1 MEPASFRRGFLY
13 CNFRP
18 FMLKVS
24 ETDEI
29 ILRSRSDSEGRA
41 EGHAKL
47 SDNKISETKTE
58 KNEAGIIMLNGR
70 KLKIGWLCALACMVP
85 LIISSVSTITTLL
98 MRSKQSCEESVYR
111 QMDLILDDRI
121 AAIQNYI
128 DGAETYLRQY
138 GTAPMIREM
147 LVALDRGEKVKYEE
161 FQRRAQA
168 YTEEYFKNLNGWEGV
183 YASNWD
189 TVVQVHSNKSAV
201 GMQTRK
207 GDDLEPYRATMTNA
221 ADGFF
226 DGGAFVSPASQKMIL
241 NLRQVIKDDQGKP
254 IGLIGGGPFLTEL
267 GSELADVKEGELVGA
282 TFILADYEQGIYVLS
297 NDERNGSCEP
307 ISQAEHVRLIEE
319 IKQSGK
325 DLQDFYQ
332 LDGRKSIVTMKM
344 MPNYNMVLIMYR
356 SVNGIY
362 DSVKKTNMGTVMVN
376 VVIFVVCLVLIIFL
390 MILVN
395 QRCDRFVKVVE
406 QMADGD
412 VKVEVPEDFILDELS
427 KIAGA
432 VERLREKLST
442 TVDQIRNEVGFVAQT
457 TDEVN
462 DMINASNES
471 TSRVSVAVNELSLA
485 SSQMAE
491 DVQEVN
497 TQIGVMS
504 DNINDIVN
512 AVDSLSKSAK
522 EMDKANDDA
531 ANYIT
536 SMERSSNQSADYIR
550 NVNEQIRNTN
560 TAVGKISE
568 AIDMIKE
575 IADQTNLL
583 SLNASIEAARAGE
596 AGKGFAVVAEEIK
609 KLADQSNDSAVE
621 IQMIAEEIITKSS
634 GTMAL
639 SKDVEKSLEQEK
651 GILTETKNCF
661 ATLSSEITRSVDE
674 IESISAKTVS
684 LEGIRNDIID
694 KVTSLSA
701 ISQENTASNEEVS
714 NSMKSIVENIEVINE
729 QVNELNKMS
738 VMLDKTM
745 DFFKA

>member
-1 MEPASFRRGFLY
+1 MFGG
-13 CNFRP
+13 
-18 FMLKVS
+18 K
-24 ETDEI
+24 
-29 ILRSRSDSEGRA
+29 
-41 EGHAKL
+41 
-47 SDNKISETKTE
+47 
-58 KNEAGIIMLNGR
+58 
-70 KLKIGWLCALACMVP
+70 KLKIGWMVAMVCMIP
-85 LIISSVSTITTLL
+85 LIISSFSTVTTLL
-98 MRSKQSCEESVYR
+98 MRSKLSCEESVYR

-128 DGAETYLRQY
+128 NGAETYMRQY
-138 GTAPMIREM
+138 GTAPVIKEM
-147 LVALDRGEKVKYEE
+147 LVALDRGERVKFEML
-161 FQRRAQA
+161 QPKAQA
-168 YTEEYFKNLNGWEGV
+168 YTEEYFSNLSGWEGV

-189 TVVQVHSNKSAV
+189 TVVQVHSNQGAV

-207 GDDLEPYRATMTNA
+207 GDALAPYRATMTDSK
-221 ADGFF
+221 DGFY

-241 NLRQVIKDDQGKP
+241 NLRQYVLDDDGKP
-254 IGLIGGGPFLTEL
+254 VGLIGGGPFLTEL

-282 TFILADYEQGIYVLS
+282 TFVLADYAQNIYVLAS
-297 NDERNGSCEP
+297 DERYESC
-307 ISQAEHVRLIEE
+307 AEITDAVHQQMIGEVLEKNENVQGFYKID
-319 IKQSGK
+319 GK
-325 DLQDFYQ
+325 
-332 LDGRKSIVTMKM
+332 KCIAAMKL
-344 MPNYNMVLIMYR
+344 MPEYNMILIMYR

-362 DSVKKTNMGTVMVN
+362 DEVKQTNMVTVSVN
-376 VVIFVVCLVLIIFL
+376 VTILILCVIGVILL
-390 MILVN
+390 MTILN
-395 QRCDRFVKVVE
+395 RKCDRFVKAVE
-406 QMADGD
+406 NMSDGNI
-412 VKVEVPEDFILDELS
+412 KEEVPENFILDELS
-427 KIAGA
+427 RIAAA
-432 VERLREKLST
+432 VQSLREKLSE
-442 TVDQIRNEVGFVAQT
+442 TVDQIRDQVGFVAQT

-462 DMINASNES
+462 DMISASNES
-471 TSRVSVAVNELSLA
+471 TNRVSVAVNELSLA

-497 TQIGVMS
+497 SQIGVMS
-504 DNINDIVN
+504 DNINDIVS

-522 EMDKANDDA
+522 EMEKANDEA

-536 SMERSSNQSADYIR
+536 SMERSSNQSAAYIQ

-560 TAVGKISE
+560 TAVSKISE

-639 SKDVEKSLEQEK
+639 SKDVEKSLNEEK
-651 GILTETKNCF
+651 TILSETKSCF

-674 IESISAKTVS
+674 IGSISAKTVS

-738 VMLDKTM
+738 EVLDKTM
-745 DFFKA
+745 DYFKA

>member
-1 MEPASFRRGFLY
+1 MFGG
-13 CNFRP
+13 
-18 FMLKVS
+18 K
-24 ETDEI
+24 
-29 ILRSRSDSEGRA
+29 
-41 EGHAKL
+41 
-47 SDNKISETKTE
+47 
-58 KNEAGIIMLNGR
+58 
-70 KLKIGWLCALACMVP
+70 KLKIGWMVAMVCMIP
-85 LIISSVSTITTLL
+85 LIISSFSTVTTLL
-98 MRSKQSCEESVYR
+98 MRSKLSCEESVYR

-128 DGAETYLRQY
+128 NGAETYMRQY
-138 GTAPMIREM
+138 GTAPVIKEM
-147 LVALDRGEKVKYEE
+147 LVALDRGERVKFEML
-161 FQRRAQA
+161 QPKAQA
-168 YTEEYFKNLNGWEGV
+168 YTEEYFSNLSGWEGV

-189 TVVQVHSNKSAV
+189 TVVQVHSNQGAV

-207 GDDLEPYRATMTNA
+207 GDALAPYRATMTDSK
-221 ADGFF
+221 DGFY

-241 NLRQVIKDDQGKP
+241 NLRQYVLDDDGKP
-254 IGLIGGGPFLTEL
+254 VGLIGGGPFLTEL

-282 TFILADYEQGIYVLS
+282 TFVLADYAQNIYVLAS
-297 NDERNGSCEP
+297 DERYESC
-307 ISQAEHVRLIEE
+307 AEITDAVHQQMIGEVLEKNENVQGFYKID
-319 IKQSGK
+319 GK
-325 DLQDFYQ
+325 
-332 LDGRKSIVTMKM
+332 KCIAAMKL
-344 MPNYNMVLIMYR
+344 MPEYNMILIMYR

-362 DSVKKTNMGTVMVN
+362 DEVKQTNMVTVSVN
-376 VVIFVVCLVLIIFL
+376 VTILILCVIGVILL
-390 MILVN
+390 MTILN
-395 QRCDRFVKVVE
+395 RKCDRFVKAVE
-406 QMADGD
+406 NMSDGNI
-412 VKVEVPEDFILDELS
+412 KEEVPENFILDELS
-427 KIAGA
+427 RIAAA
-432 VERLREKLST
+432 VQSLREKLSE
-442 TVDQIRNEVGFVAQT
+442 TVDQIRDQVGFVAQT

-462 DMINASNES
+462 DMISASNES
-471 TSRVSVAVNELSLA
+471 TNRVSVAVNELSLA

-497 TQIGVMS
+497 SQIGVMS
-504 DNINDIVN
+504 DNINDIVS

-522 EMDKANDDA
+522 EMEKANDEA

-536 SMERSSNQSADYIR
+536 SMERSSNQSAAYIQ

-560 TAVGKISE
+560 TAVSKISE

-639 SKDVEKSLEQEK
+639 SKDVEKSLSEEK
-651 GILTETKNCF
+651 TILSETKSCF

-674 IESISAKTVS
+674 IGSISAKTVS

-738 VMLDKTM
+738 EVLDKTM
-745 DFFKA
+745 DYFKA

>member
-1 MEPASFRRGFLY
+1 MFGG
-13 CNFRP
+13 
-18 FMLKVS
+18 K
-24 ETDEI
+24 
-29 ILRSRSDSEGRA
+29 
-41 EGHAKL
+41 
-47 SDNKISETKTE
+47 
-58 KNEAGIIMLNGR
+58 
-70 KLKIGWLCALACMVP
+70 KLKIGWMVAMVCMIP
-85 LIISSVSTITTLL
+85 LIISSFSTVTTLL
-98 MRSKQSCEESVYR
+98 MRSKLSCEESVYR

-128 DGAETYLRQY
+128 NGAETYMRQY
-138 GTAPMIREM
+138 GTAPVIKEM
-147 LVALDRGEKVKYEE
+147 LVALDRGERVKFEML
-161 FQRRAQA
+161 QPKAQA
-168 YTEEYFKNLNGWEGV
+168 YTEEYFANLSGWEGV

-189 TVVQVHSNKSAV
+189 TVVQVHSNQGAV

-207 GDDLEPYRATMTNA
+207 GDALAPYRATMTDSK
-221 ADGFF
+221 DGFY

-241 NLRQVIKDDQGKP
+241 NLRQYVLDDDGKP
-254 IGLIGGGPFLTEL
+254 VGLIGGGPFLTEL

-282 TFILADYEQGIYVLS
+282 TFVLADYAQNIYVLAS
-297 NDERNGSCEP
+297 DERYGSCAEITDATHQQM
-307 ISQAEHVRLIEE
+307 ISEVLEKNEGVQGFYKID
-319 IKQSGK
+319 GK
-325 DLQDFYQ
+325 
-332 LDGRKSIVTMKM
+332 KCIVAMKL
-344 MPNYNMVLIMYR
+344 MPEYNMILIMYR

-362 DSVKKTNMGTVMVN
+362 DEVKQTNMVTVSVN
-376 VVIFVVCLVLIIFL
+376 VTILILCVIGVILL
-390 MILVN
+390 MTILN
-395 QRCDRFVKVVE
+395 RKCDRFVKAVE
-406 QMADGD
+406 NMSDGNI
-412 VKVEVPEDFILDELS
+412 KEEVPENFILDELS
-427 KIAGA
+427 RIAAA
-432 VERLREKLST
+432 VQSLREKLSE
-442 TVDQIRNEVGFVAQT
+442 TVDQIRDQVGFVAQT

-462 DMINASNES
+462 DMISASNES
-471 TSRVSVAVNELSLA
+471 TNRVSVAVNELSLA

-497 TQIGVMS
+497 SQIGVMS
-504 DNINDIVN
+504 DNINDIVS

-522 EMDKANDDA
+522 EMEKANDEA

-536 SMERSSNQSADYIR
+536 SMERSSNQSAAYIQ

-560 TAVGKISE
+560 TAVSKISE

-639 SKDVEKSLEQEK
+639 SKDVEKSLSEEK
-651 GILTETKNCF
+651 TILSETKSCF

-674 IESISAKTVS
+674 IGSISAKTVS

-738 VMLDKTM
+738 EVLDKTM
-745 DFFKA
+745 DYFKA

>member
-1 MEPASFRRGFLY
+1 
-13 CNFRP
+13 
-18 FMLKVS
+18 
-24 ETDEI
+24 
-29 ILRSRSDSEGRA
+29 
-41 EGHAKL
+41 
-47 SDNKISETKTE
+47 
-58 KNEAGIIMLNGR
+58 MLNGR

-254 IGLIGGGPFLTEL
+254 IGLIGGGPFLTEF

-297 NDERNGSCEP
+297 NDERYGSCEP

>member
-1 MEPASFRRGFLY
+1 
-13 CNFRP
+13 
-18 FMLKVS
+18 
-24 ETDEI
+24 
-29 ILRSRSDSEGRA
+29 
-41 EGHAKL
+41 
-47 SDNKISETKTE
+47 
-58 KNEAGIIMLNGR
+58 MLNGR

-138 GTAPMIREM
+138 GTAPVIREM
-147 LVALDRGEKVKYEE
+147 LMALDRGEKVKYEE

-297 NDERNGSCEP
+297 NDERYGSCEP
-307 ISQAEHVRLIEE
+307 ISQEEHVRLIEE

>member
-1 MEPASFRRGFLY
+1 
-13 CNFRP
+13 
-18 FMLKVS
+18 
-24 ETDEI
+24 
-29 ILRSRSDSEGRA
+29 
-41 EGHAKL
+41 
-47 SDNKISETKTE
+47 
-58 KNEAGIIMLNGR
+58 MLNGR

-297 NDERNGSCEP
+297 NDERYGSCEP

>member
-1 MEPASFRRGFLY
+1 
-13 CNFRP
+13 
-18 FMLKVS
+18 ML
-24 ETDEI
+24 
-29 ILRSRSDSEGRA
+29 G
-41 EGHAKL
+41 
-47 SDNKISETKTE
+47 N
-58 KNEAGIIMLNGR
+58 R
-70 KLKIGWLCALACMVP
+70 KLKIGWLCAIVCMVP
-85 LIISSVSTITTLL
+85 LVISSFSTITTLI
-98 MRSKQSCEESVYR
+98 MRSRQSCEESVYR

-128 DGAETYLRQY
+128 DGAETYMKQY
-138 GTAPMIREM
+138 GTAPVIKEM
-147 LVALDRGEKVKYEE
+147 LVALDQGKQAEFEKLQKK
-161 FQRRAQA
+161 AQA
-168 YTEEYFKNLNGWEGV
+168 YTEEYFKNLSGWEGV

-189 TVVQVHSNKSAV
+189 TVVQVHSSAGAI

-207 GDDLEPYRATMTNA
+207 GDALTPYRATMTEQEN
-221 ADGFF
+221 GFF
-226 DGGAFVSPASQKMIL
+226 DGGAFVSPASGKMIL
-241 NLRQVIKDDQGKP
+241 NLRQSILDDKGKP
-254 IGLIGGGPFLTEL
+254 VGLIGGGPFLTEL

-282 TFILADYEQGIYVLS
+282 TFILADYAQNIYVLTT
-297 NDERNGSCEP
+297 DERFPSCEP
-307 ISQAEHVRLIEE
+307 IENTTHQSMIQE
-319 IKQSGK
+319 ILEKGDTVQG
-325 DLQDFYQ
+325 FYQ
-332 LDGRKSIVTMKM
+332 IDGAKSIVTMKL
-344 MPNYNMVLIMYR
+344 MPQYNMILIMYR

-362 DSVKKTNMGTVMVN
+362 DEVKQTNMGTIMVN
-376 VVIFVVCLVLIIFL
+376 AFILIVCLVLSVML
-390 MILVN
+390 TVLLN
-395 QRCDRFVKVVE
+395 RKCDLFVKAVE

-412 VKVEVPEDFILDELS
+412 VKVDIPEDFTLEEIGKLAD
-427 KIAGA
+427 A
-432 VERLREKLST
+432 VERLREKLSD
-442 TVDQIRNEVGFVAQT
+442 TVDHIRDEVGFVAQT

-497 TQIGVMS
+497 TQIGIMS
-504 DNINDIVN
+504 DNINDIVS
-512 AVDSLSKSAK
+512 AVESLSESAK

-651 GILTETKNCF
+651 GILMETKNCF

-674 IESISAKTVS
+674 IGSISAKTVS

>member
-1 MEPASFRRGFLY
+1 MFGG
-13 CNFRP
+13 
-18 FMLKVS
+18 K
-24 ETDEI
+24 
-29 ILRSRSDSEGRA
+29 
-41 EGHAKL
+41 
-47 SDNKISETKTE
+47 
-58 KNEAGIIMLNGR
+58 
-70 KLKIGWLCALACMVP
+70 KLKIGWMVAMVCMIP
-85 LIISSVSTITTLL
+85 LIISSFSTVTTLL
-98 MRSKQSCEESVYR
+98 MRSKLSCEESVYR

-128 DGAETYLRQY
+128 NGAETYMRQY
-138 GTAPMIREM
+138 GTAPVIKEM
-147 LVALDRGEKVKYEE
+147 LVALDRGERVKFEML
-161 FQRRAQA
+161 QPKAQA
-168 YTEEYFKNLNGWEGV
+168 YTEEYFSNLSGWEGV

-189 TVVQVHSNKSAV
+189 TVVQVHSNQGAV

-207 GDDLEPYRATMTNA
+207 GDALAPYRATMTDSK
-221 ADGFF
+221 DGFY

-241 NLRQVIKDDQGKP
+241 NLRQYVLDDDGKP
-254 IGLIGGGPFLTEL
+254 VGLIGGGPFLTEL

-282 TFILADYEQGIYVLS
+282 TFVLADYAQNIYVLAS
-297 NDERNGSCEP
+297 DERYGSCAEITDATHQQM
-307 ISQAEHVRLIEE
+307 ISEVLEKNEGVQGFYKID
-319 IKQSGK
+319 GK
-325 DLQDFYQ
+325 
-332 LDGRKSIVTMKM
+332 KCIVAMKL
-344 MPNYNMVLIMYR
+344 MPEYNMILMMYR

-362 DSVKKTNMGTVMVN
+362 DEVKQTNMVTVSVN
-376 VVIFVVCLVLIIFL
+376 ATILILCVIGVILL
-390 MILVN
+390 MTILN
-395 QRCDRFVKVVE
+395 RKCDRFVKAVE
-406 QMADGD
+406 NMSDGNI
-412 VKVEVPEDFILDELS
+412 KEEVPENFILDELS
-427 KIAGA
+427 RIAAA
-432 VERLREKLST
+432 VQSLREKLSE
-442 TVDQIRNEVGFVAQT
+442 TVDQIRDQVGFVAQT

-462 DMINASNES
+462 DMISASNES
-471 TSRVSVAVNELSLA
+471 TNRVSVAVNELSLA

-497 TQIGVMS
+497 SQIGVMS
-504 DNINDIVN
+504 DNINDIVS
-512 AVDSLSKSAK
+512 AVDSLSESAK
-522 EMDKANDDA
+522 EMEKANDDA

-536 SMERSSNQSADYIR
+536 SMERSSNQSAAYIQ

-560 TAVGKISE
+560 TAVSKISE

-639 SKDVEKSLEQEK
+639 SKDVEKSLSEEK
-651 GILTETKNCF
+651 TILSETKSCF

-674 IESISAKTVS
+674 IGSISAKTVS

-738 VMLDKTM
+738 EVLDKTM
-745 DFFKA
+745 DYFKA

>member
-1 MEPASFRRGFLY
+1 S
-13 CNFRP
+13 
-18 FMLKVS
+18 
-24 ETDEI
+24 
-29 ILRSRSDSEGRA
+29 
-41 EGHAKL
+41 
-47 SDNKISETKTE
+47 
-58 KNEAGIIMLNGR
+58 
-70 KLKIGWLCALACMVP
+70 
-85 LIISSVSTITTLL
+85 
-98 MRSKQSCEESVYR
+98 
-111 QMDLILDDRI
+111 
-121 AAIQNYI
+121 
-128 DGAETYLRQY
+128 
-138 GTAPMIREM
+138 
-147 LVALDRGEKVKYEE
+147 
-161 FQRRAQA
+161 
-168 YTEEYFKNLNGWEGV
+168 GWEGV

-189 TVVQVHSNKSAV
+189 TVVQVHSNQGAV

-207 GDDLEPYRATMTNA
+207 GDALAPYRATMTDSK
-221 ADGFF
+221 DGFY

-241 NLRQVIKDDQGKP
+241 NLRQYVLDDDGKP
-254 IGLIGGGPFLTEL
+254 VGLIGGGPFLTEL

-282 TFILADYEQGIYVLS
+282 TFVLADYAQNIYVLAS
-297 NDERNGSCEP
+297 DERYESC
-307 ISQAEHVRLIEE
+307 AEITDAVHQQMIGEVLEKNEGVQGFYKID
-319 IKQSGK
+319 GK
-325 DLQDFYQ
+325 
-332 LDGRKSIVTMKM
+332 KCIAAMKL
-344 MPNYNMVLIMYR
+344 MPEYNMILIMYR

-362 DSVKKTNMGTVMVN
+362 DEVKQTNMVTVSVN
-376 VVIFVVCLVLIIFL
+376 VTILILCVIGVILL
-390 MILVN
+390 MTILN
-395 QRCDRFVKVVE
+395 RKCDRFVKAVE
-406 QMADGD
+406 NMSDGNI
-412 VKVEVPEDFILDELS
+412 KEEVPENFILDELS
-427 KIAGA
+427 RIAAA
-432 VERLREKLST
+432 VQSLREKLSE
-442 TVDQIRNEVGFVAQT
+442 TVDQIRDQVGFVAQT

-462 DMINASNES
+462 DMISASNES
-471 TSRVSVAVNELSLA
+471 TNRVSVAVNELSLA

-497 TQIGVMS
+497 SQIGVMS
-504 DNINDIVN
+504 DNINDIVS

-522 EMDKANDDA
+522 EMEKANDEA

-536 SMERSSNQSADYIR
+536 SMERSSNQSAAYIQ

-560 TAVGKISE
+560 TAVSKISE

-639 SKDVEKSLEQEK
+639 SKDVEKSLSEEK
-651 GILTETKNCF
+651 TILSETKSCF

-674 IESISAKTVS
+674 IGSISAKTVS

-738 VMLDKTM
+738 EVLDKTM
-745 DFFKA
+745 DYFKA

>member
-1 MEPASFRRGFLY
+1 
-13 CNFRP
+13 
-18 FMLKVS
+18 
-24 ETDEI
+24 
-29 ILRSRSDSEGRA
+29 
-41 EGHAKL
+41 
-47 SDNKISETKTE
+47 
-58 KNEAGIIMLNGR
+58 MLNGR

-138 GTAPMIREM
+138 GTAPVIQEM

-207 GDDLEPYRATMTNA
+207 GDDLKPYRATMTNA

-297 NDERNGSCEP
+297 NDERYGSCEP
-307 ISQAEHVRLIEE
+307 ISQEEHVRLIEE

>member
-1 MEPASFRRGFLY
+1 MFGG
-13 CNFRP
+13 
-18 FMLKVS
+18 K
-24 ETDEI
+24 
-29 ILRSRSDSEGRA
+29 
-41 EGHAKL
+41 
-47 SDNKISETKTE
+47 
-58 KNEAGIIMLNGR
+58 
-70 KLKIGWLCALACMVP
+70 KLKIGWMVAMVCMIP
-85 LIISSVSTITTLL
+85 LIISSFSTVTTLL
-98 MRSKQSCEESVYR
+98 MRSKLSCEESVYR

-128 DGAETYLRQY
+128 NGAETYMRQY
-138 GTAPMIREM
+138 GTAPVIKEM
-147 LVALDRGEKVKYEE
+147 LVALDRGERVKFEML
-161 FQRRAQA
+161 QPKAQA
-168 YTEEYFKNLNGWEGV
+168 YTEEYFANLSGWEGV

-189 TVVQVHSNKSAV
+189 TVVQVHSNQGAV

-207 GDDLEPYRATMTNA
+207 GDALAPYRATMTDSK
-221 ADGFF
+221 DGFY

-241 NLRQVIKDDQGKP
+241 NLRQYVLDDDGKP
-254 IGLIGGGPFLTEL
+254 VGLIGGGPFLTEL

-282 TFILADYEQGIYVLS
+282 TFVLADYAQNIYVLAS
-297 NDERNGSCEP
+297 DERYGSCAEITDATHQQM
-307 ISQAEHVRLIEE
+307 ISEVLEKNEGVQGFYKID
-319 IKQSGK
+319 GK
-325 DLQDFYQ
+325 
-332 LDGRKSIVTMKM
+332 KCIVAMKL
-344 MPNYNMVLIMYR
+344 MPEYNMILIMYR

-362 DSVKKTNMGTVMVN
+362 DEVKQTNMVTVSVN
-376 VVIFVVCLVLIIFL
+376 ATILILCVIGVILL
-390 MILVN
+390 MTILN
-395 QRCDRFVKVVE
+395 RKCDRFVKAVE
-406 QMADGD
+406 NMSDGNI
-412 VKVEVPEDFILDELS
+412 KEEVPENFILDELS
-427 KIAGA
+427 RIAAA
-432 VERLREKLST
+432 VQSLREKLSE
-442 TVDQIRNEVGFVAQT
+442 TVDQIRDQVGFVAQT

-462 DMINASNES
+462 DMISASNES
-471 TSRVSVAVNELSLA
+471 TNRVSVAVNELSLA

-497 TQIGVMS
+497 SQIGVMS
-504 DNINDIVN
+504 DNINDIVS

-522 EMDKANDDA
+522 EMEKANDEA

-536 SMERSSNQSADYIR
+536 SMERSSNQSAAYIQ

-560 TAVGKISE
+560 TAVSKISE

-639 SKDVEKSLEQEK
+639 SKDVEKSLSEEK
-651 GILTETKNCF
+651 TILSETKSCF

-674 IESISAKTVS
+674 IGSISAKTVS

-738 VMLDKTM
+738 EVLDKTM
-745 DFFKA
+745 DYFKA

>member
-1 MEPASFRRGFLY
+1 
-13 CNFRP
+13 
-18 FMLKVS
+18 
-24 ETDEI
+24 
-29 ILRSRSDSEGRA
+29 
-41 EGHAKL
+41 
-47 SDNKISETKTE
+47 
-58 KNEAGIIMLNGR
+58 MLNGR

-138 GTAPMIREM
+138 GTAPVIQEM

-297 NDERNGSCEP
+297 NDERYGSCEP
-307 ISQAEHVRLIEE
+307 ISQEEHVRLIEE

-442 TVDQIRNEVGFVAQT
+442 TVDQIRDEVGFVAQT

>member
-1 MEPASFRRGFLY
+1 
-13 CNFRP
+13 
-18 FMLKVS
+18 
-24 ETDEI
+24 
-29 ILRSRSDSEGRA
+29 
-41 EGHAKL
+41 
-47 SDNKISETKTE
+47 
-58 KNEAGIIMLNGR
+58 
-70 KLKIGWLCALACMVP
+70 
-85 LIISSVSTITTLL
+85 
-98 MRSKQSCEESVYR
+98 
-111 QMDLILDDRI
+111 MDLILDDRI

-138 GTAPMIREM
+138 GTAPVIQEM

-207 GDDLEPYRATMTNA
+207 GDDLKPYRATMTNA

-297 NDERNGSCEP
+297 NDERYGSCEP
-307 ISQAEHVRLIEE
+307 ISQEEHVRLIEE